1 MYRSPEDFS
10 GLTRAKTPLRF
21 KKSKWKEKKRKRKIY
36 SYLHLFLVFTSNY
49 IFLYNHLCALNYG
62 VFQPLWP
69 IIKLFSCDVD
79 QTRLY
84 FFVKMTWH
92 IFKLVFSK
100 LKAHLVHNQS
110 IKCLNSRR
118 RKINIWDP
126 HWSVIFQWSF
136 GVVRS
141 KGSLLW
147 TLRSDGKGASR
158 KNYKKW
164 GFCLKS
170 SPENLQRQ
178 TWQNASFQRNFHYW
192 EFQPSPRR
200 TSKSLIVNLPLIY

>member
-36 SYLHLFLVFTSNY
+36 IYLHLFLVFTSNY

-69 IIKLFSCDVD
+69 VIKLFSCHVD

-84 FFVKMTWH
+84 FFVKMTCH

-100 LKAHLVHNQS
+100 LKAHLVHNQN

-126 HWSVIFQWSF
+126 HWSVVFQWSF

-141 KGSLLW
+141 KGSLPW
-147 TLRSDGKGASR
+147 TLRSDGKDSSLR
-158 KNYKKW
+158 NYKKW

-170 SPENLQRQ
+170 SPENLQSKRDKMQ
-178 TWQNASFQRNFHYW
+178 IFKEIFITRNSNPH
-192 EFQPSPRR
+192 PDA
-200 TSKSLIVNLPLIY
+200 PLRV